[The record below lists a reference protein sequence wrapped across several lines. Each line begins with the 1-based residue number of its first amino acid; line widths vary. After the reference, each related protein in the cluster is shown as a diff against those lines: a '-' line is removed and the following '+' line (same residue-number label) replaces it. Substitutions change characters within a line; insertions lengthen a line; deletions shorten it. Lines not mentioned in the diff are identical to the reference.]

1 MTISIYFLLFIFDF
15 FFVIIEWAIPGRTAI
30 PGRPVARAEQA
41 PGISPQTKNQFNIEV
56 AMEATYQILS

>member
-1 MTISIYFLLFIFDF
+1 MLRSVEL
-15 FFVIIEWAIPGRTAI
+15 VNVEWAIPGRTAI

-41 PGISPQTKNQFNIEV
+41 PCISPQTKNQFNIEV

>member
-1 MTISIYFLLFIFDF
+1 MNDPFYIFLLFVFDF
-15 FFVIIEWAIPGRTAI
+15 LFIIEWAIPGKTAI